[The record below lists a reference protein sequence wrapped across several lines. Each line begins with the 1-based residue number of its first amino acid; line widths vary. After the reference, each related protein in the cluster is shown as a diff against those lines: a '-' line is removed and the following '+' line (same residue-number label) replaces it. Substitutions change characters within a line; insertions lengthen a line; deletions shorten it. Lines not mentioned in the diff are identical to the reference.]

1 MEVYYDSQSVSSNS
15 VKLLYRSFLTSDRFH
30 YVPTKAEIRISQF
43 PASVFQ
49 KKRQEAVDMMGENT
63 AVRERTED
71 L

>member
-30 YVPTKAEIRISQF
+30 YVPTKAEIEDIAISGIG
-43 PASVFQ
+43 FQ
-49 KKRQEAVDMMGENT
+49 KRQGSADRHDGEKIP
-63 AVRERTED
+63 